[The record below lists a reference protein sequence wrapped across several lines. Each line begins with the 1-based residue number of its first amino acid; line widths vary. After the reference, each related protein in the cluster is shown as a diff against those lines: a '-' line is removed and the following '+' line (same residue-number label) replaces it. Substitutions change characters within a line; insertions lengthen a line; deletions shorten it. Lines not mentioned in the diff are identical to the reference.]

1 VRRLA
6 SHAQSCLAAERP
18 TRVAEVALLAL
29 ASQRDPDPGVGR
41 GYRLRVAVRVLLRGR
56 AAGHQARRSR
66 HKELTRMNLNHFAV
80 VCTLTVVGIAGC
92 GGDPGKKVNAAE
104 GELTSDQQKAQ
115 ATETDKNAEA
125 TRKAETAHAESAGDK
140 NAATSDAK
148 KDVAVAHADL
158 AQDRRDF
165 DAKTKERLAKI
176 DAKAKELKT
185 KSTKLTGKK
194 AADFKAHHAAFT
206 TQRTETAT
214 KVTGLETSTSDGWSA
229 AKSDLEKKLDNLE
242 SSISTMEKDL

>member
-1 VRRLA
+1 
-6 SHAQSCLAAERP
+6 
-18 TRVAEVALLAL
+18 
-29 ASQRDPDPGVGR
+29 
-41 GYRLRVAVRVLLRGR
+41 
-56 AAGHQARRSR
+56 
-66 HKELTRMNLNHFAV
+66 MNLNHFAV

-176 DAKAKELKT
+176 DAKAKELSA
-185 KSTKLTGKK
+185 KSAKLTGKK
-194 AADFKAHHAAFT
+194 AMDFK
-206 TQRTETAT
+206 TQQTSYTSLRSDANAKVSGLASAT
-214 KVTGLETSTSDGWSA
+214 NDGWSA
-229 AKSDLEKKLDNLE
+229 AKADVAKSLDDLDSVL
-242 SSISTMEKDL
+242 TGMGKDL